1 MLPLIPSEIV
11 LAGLELLC
19 GALTALAAVASYVL
33 LWR

>member
-1 MLPLIPSEIV
+1 MLPMIPSEIV
-11 LAGLELLC
+11 LQGFELAC